1 MAEYEIYTD
10 SSCDLPRELIDKY
23 NLHVMQLEVIIDDNP
38 PVLNCDLDIQN
49 FYDQLRAG
57 ANAKT
62 SAVTP
67 GMFKEEMKK
76 TLSEGKDILYLGFSS
91 GLSAT
96 YNNGIMIIRQLQKD
110 YPDRKML
117 YTDTLNATLGQG
129 LIVCYAAELKK
140 NGATIEEVLEKVEA
154 MKQYV
159 QLQVTVKDLFFLKR
173 GGRLDTK
180 SAMLGSMLQ
189 IKPII
194 IVNQEGKLENAG
206 KVRGRKASIK
216 TLFQRMKT
224 NADLDTL
231 NKVYISHSDCM
242 EDAQELAEMIKEEWS
257 NADILIGDIGPV
269 IGAHAGPGAL
279 VLVYVGKVLKGE

>member
-10 SSCDLPRELIDKY
+10 SSCDLPQELIDKY
-23 NLHVMQLEVIIDDNP
+23 DLHVMQLEVIIDDNP
-38 PVLNCDLDIQN
+38 PVLNCNLNIKN
-49 FYDQLRAG
+49 FYDQLRVG
-57 ANAKT
+57 AIAKT

-67 GMFKEEMKK
+67 GVFQTEMKK

-96 YNNGIMIIRQLQKD
+96 YNNGVMIIQQLQKE

-117 YTDTLNATLGQG
+117 YTDTFNATLGQG

-140 NGATIEEVLEKVEA
+140 NGASIEEVLEKVDA

-194 IVNQEGKLENAG
+194 ILNQEGKLENAG

-216 TLFQRMKT
+216 ALFERMKS

-242 EDAQELAEMIKEEWS
+242 EDAQALAEMVKEEWS

-269 IGAHAGPGAL
+269 IGAHTGPGAL